1 MCSVNDVFSRFFD
14 DVSDAALL
22 EGKPFVYEYNGAL
35 SLHFDI
41 GSIQSQMVQDD
52 PTRLVLGYTRSL
64 MGFLLFQPA
73 PERIAMIGLGGGS
86 IAKYCHRYLP
96 DTRLDVVEISPEV
109 IALRDRFQIPPDDAR
124 FAVIQGDGADYVAT
138 HRDALDVLIVD
149 GFDINGQAAQ
159 LGTQAFYDD
168 CHASLRDE
176 GVMAVN
182 LSGIDTLLEVYLSR
196 IRRSFGQN
204 ILITQAKDCTN
215 QIVFA
220 CKGRAADCSN
230 SQLIARA
237 RMLDVRHP
245 IRFSNLAARLIQDR
259 RTGKAAG

>member
-1 MCSVNDVFSRFFD
+1 MNDVFSRFFD
-14 DVSDAALL
+14 EESDADLL
-22 EGKPFVYEYNGAL
+22 DGKPFVYEHDGAL

-41 GSIQSQMVQDD
+41 GAIQSQMVQDD

-73 PERIAMIGLGGGS
+73 PERVAMIGLGGGS
-86 IAKYCHRYLP
+86 IAKYCHRHLP
-96 DTRLDVVEISPEV
+96 DARLEVVEISPEV

-124 FAVIQGDGADYVAT
+124 FAVVQGDGADYVAT

-149 GFDINGQAAQ
+149 GFDLNGQATQ

-168 CHASLRDE
+168 CHASLCDE

-182 LSGIDTLLEVYLSR
+182 LSGVDLLLEVYLSR
-196 IRRSFGQN
+196 IRRSFGRN
-204 ILITQAKDCTN
+204 ILVTQAKDCTN

-220 CKGRAADCSN
+220 CKGRSADLSD
-230 SQLIARA
+230 SQLTARA
-237 RMLDVRHP
+237 RALDAHHP
-245 IRFSNLAARLIQDR
+245 IRFSSLATRLIQDR
-259 RTGKAAG
+259 RASKVTG